1 MISKPSPKMVVVSLV
16 IAVGILALPF
26 DEETVVQHTSV
37 RLGRDVLSKLFP
49 DEKTEKIVLKFAGI
63 PVAE

>member
-16 IAVGILALPF
+16 VAVGILGLPI

-49 DEKTEKIVLKFAGI
+49 DEKTEKIV
-63 PVAE
+63 